1 LAEAMGNLPT
11 VLCACPGTGAGPAK
25 LGLDPGEA
33 AGSEATEQEPAVMVT
48 VPVASMKV
56 LPESLSGSYLHP
68 SEIGRLVGDDVC
80 AICLEP
86 LRLRAQTIALCG
98 HVFHRCCLN
107 RCGDLLCPQCRQPID
122 ELTGTRWGLFSVGT
136 SVTICGL
143 QNHVELNGTRC
154 RVVEIHEASHR
165 LEVRTAEGG
174 RLYRV
179 RPENLVVGEGPTQAS
194 DQPIDAYG
202 TVPAAE
208 GGNQVV
214 NWEALLPGASVKLT
228 GLHMAHYNG
237 RTAVVLWADRAT
249 GRCEIQL
256 GDGSVKTIR
265 AENLRVAAPDNAVS
279 GEPPP
284 AGQQDEPDQGRI
296 TL

>member
-1 LAEAMGNLPT
+1 MGNT
-11 VLCACPGTGAGPAK
+11 QALCACNPAVGPAK
-25 LGLDPGEA
+25 LGLDGGEA
-33 AGSEATEQEPAVMVT
+33 CVETTDQEEPAVMVS
-48 VPVASMKV
+48 VPVPTVRV
-56 LPESLSGSYLHP
+56 LNNDRATGGSFLP
-68 SEIGRLVGDDVC
+68 QDEIGRLVGDDLC

-122 ELTGTRWGLFSVGT
+122 ELTGTRWGLFAVGT

-165 LEVRTAEGG
+165 LEVRTSESG

-179 RPENLVVGEGPTQAS
+179 RPENLVVGEGPTNEVNEPDVLGESPRSRQA
-194 DQPIDAYG
+194 
-202 TVPAAE
+202 PAAARGDLE
-208 GGNQVV
+208 NLQ
-214 NWEALLPGASVKLT
+214 PGVTVQLM
-228 GLHMAHYNG
+228 GLSMVQYNG
-237 RTAVVLWADRAT
+237 RMAVVLGIERSTA
-249 GRCEIQL
+249 RCEIRL

-265 AENLRVAAPDNAVS
+265 AENLRVVQPVQPAADNLPPRQNQEHPEDEDNA
-279 GEPPP
+279 
-284 AGQQDEPDQGRI
+284 RI

>member
-1 LAEAMGNLPT
+1 M
-11 VLCACPGTGAGPAK
+11 
-25 LGLDPGEA
+25 
-33 AGSEATEQEPAVMVT
+33 
-48 VPVASMKV
+48 
-56 LPESLSGSYLHP
+56 
-68 SEIGRLVGDDVC
+68 GDDVC

-86 LRLRAQTIALCG
+86 LRVRAQTIALCG

-122 ELTGTRWGLFSVGT
+122 ELTGTRWGLFAVGT

-154 RVVEIHEASHR
+154 RIVEIHEASHR

-179 RPENLVVGEGPTQAS
+179 RPENLVVGEGPTQAN
-194 DQPIDAYG
+194 DQAGPGDSPRP
-202 TVPAAE
+202 VPGGQHE
-208 GGNQVV
+208 GG
-214 NWEALLPGASVKLT
+214 WDALQPGVAVQLT

-237 RTAVVLWADRAT
+237 RTAVVLWVDRAT
-249 GRCEIQL
+249 GRCEIRL

-265 AENLRVAAPDNAVS
+265 GENLRVVPAAPAS
-279 GEPPP
+279 TGEEEP
-284 AGQQDEPDQGRI
+284 ADAGRI